1 MDKEKLLSL
10 GAKTEQKIEYLKS
23 IKYDG
28 LKGKITDLE
37 SVLKEFREGGNTLLS
52 EGDILQIG
60 IVGQVKAGKSSF
72 LNSLFFD
79 GENILPKASTPMTA
93 GLTIIEYAEKNS
105 FEVEYFSDEDWQIF
119 VDQDEEY
126 RLIAKEV
133 EEHDPQAPDHIKKKE
148 IESRAS
154 DRIRAAHEM
163 VSSCTSTAKNKIGKE
178 NDSKEFSGLKDLQD
192 ILETYVGAD
201 GEFTSVVKSLHIRL
215 SNGRLKGM
223 RIVDTPGVNDPVVS
237 RENRTRTFLHACH
250 GVFLL
255 SASSDF
261 LGSGDISFL
270 NTRIGGSGIGTVVLL
285 ASKFDSVLQDIG
297 AEREMK
303 QEGRGD
309 LLDTVEW
316 QTKKFNNRLRELSG
330 DIDEKLQGRLKLDT
344 TAGIGFSIA
353 HKPSS
358 RWDETEKQ
366 VVQQMKRFYP
376 DYFATD
382 SDIKENFD
390 GLANL
395 DTIKKEYLDGV
406 FMANKDTIIKEKIQ
420 DFFQKNK
427 GEVVSTLNDIEKSF
441 NLRFEQLNEAT
452 IAEIEKQKEIQKA
465 LFENVKKKFVTIFNS
480 WGIRLQSEIKSIAND
495 ILFEEIR
502 YIPTENIER
511 YVTCKGWLWGH
522 NNVLVEYKQVNTQ
535 RLSKEIQEAVD
546 QYSRAWN
553 NRWKKIFEDA
563 KKEMAS
569 KLNDVICD
577 VEKQIRSTSFND
589 AYYRVLIDETLDK
602 MQINKELSIRDIID
616 NYRRQG
622 SDIAKKQVNIAGTRN
637 KKEGEL
643 YGYLEDCVEA
653 HTSKLEKEFRIL
665 ADSIKEDVKNE
676 VDKNLKG
683 ALSLVEEMKK
693 SFADNLQ
700 KEGDEYLAS
709 LEKDLKEKTVTLDK
723 VKSIITC
730 IGELKTLY
738 TV

>member
-1 MDKEKLLSL
+1 MDKKKLLDLVSR
-10 GAKTEQKIEYLKS
+10 TNQKIEYLKG
-23 IKYDG
+23 IEYDEF
-28 LKGKITDLE
+28 KGKITDLE

-72 LNSLFFD
+72 LNSLFFN

-126 RLIAKEV
+126 KIIKKEV
-133 EEHDPQAPDHIKKKE
+133 EEHDPKAPDHIKRKE
-148 IESRAS
+148 IENRAS

-163 VSSCTSTAKNKIGKE
+163 VSSCTSTAKSKIGKE
-178 NDSKEFSGLKDLQD
+178 NDSKEFSDLKDLQH
-192 ILETYVGAD
+192 ILERYVGAN

-215 SNGRLKGM
+215 SDDRLKGM

-237 RENRTRTFLHACH
+237 REDRTRTFLHSCH

-309 LLDTVEW
+309 LFDTVEW
-316 QTKKFNNRLRELSG
+316 QTKKFKKRLRDLSG
-330 DIDEKLQGRLKLDT
+330 EIDEKLRDRLKLDT
-344 TAGIGFSIA
+344 TAGIGFSIT

-366 VVQQMKRFYP
+366 VVQQMKRYYP
-376 DYFATD
+376 NYFATD
-382 SDIKENFD
+382 SDIKESFD

-395 DTIKKEYLDGV
+395 DTIKEKYLDGV
-406 FMANKDTIIKEKIQ
+406 FMANKDTIIQEKVR

-427 GEVVSTLNDIEKSF
+427 GEVVSTLNGIEKSF
-441 NLRFEQLNEAT
+441 KVRFEQLNEAT
-452 IAEIEKQKEIQKA
+452 IAEIQKQKEIQQT
-465 LFENVKKKFVTIFNS
+465 LFANVKKQFAAIFNS
-480 WGIRLQSEIKSIAND
+480 WGLSLQSEIKSIAND
-495 ILFEEIR
+495 ILFDEIR
-502 YIPTENIER
+502 DIPTEDTDR
-511 YVTCKGWLWGH
+511 YVTCKSWLWGH
-522 NNVLVEYKQVNTQ
+522 NNVVVEYKQVNTQ
-535 RLSKEIQEAVD
+535 RLKKEILDAVD
-546 QYSRAWN
+546 KYSRAWN

-569 KLNDVICD
+569 KLNNAICS

-589 AYYRVLIDETLDK
+589 AYYRELIDETLDK
-602 MQINKELSIRDIID
+602 MQINKELSIEGIIKG
-616 NYRRQG
+616 YKRQG
-622 SDIAKKQVNIAGTRN
+622 EDIAKKQLDISGTRD
-637 KKEGEL
+637 KQEGEL
-643 YGYLEDCVEA
+643 DNYIESRFNL
-653 HTSKLEKEFRIL
+653 HIRQLEKEFRVL
-665 ADSIKEDVKNE
+665 ADSIIEDVKKE
-676 VDKNLKG
+676 VDKNLKD